1 MAITLTVN
9 TNETAVLNVTGS
21 ESVGLQAEP
30 SILIDR
36 STIYEGAMEWTP
48 SAQAQ
53 TIEIANKKALD
64 NIVINP
70 IPNNYGLI
78 TWNGSILTVS

>member
-21 ESVGLQAEP
+21 ESVGLEAEP
-30 SILIDR
+30 SILIDH

-53 TIEIANKKALD
+53 TIEIANKKAQD

>member
-21 ESVGLQAEP
+21 ESVGLEAEP